1 VVYEKGKV
9 VFRMKPTR
17 PDGDPIVQAAATA
30 KINSNPPAGSS
41 AANPATPQSVWLAPA
56 EAETRVLTRT
66 EPEYPSAALT
76 AHRSGAVVLEVGVA
90 EDGSVSTVRPLSGDR
105 ELSAAATAAV
115 RTWRYRPYRQHDRPT
130 PFQTDV
136 TLTFTLPD

>member
-1 VVYEKGKV
+1 
-9 VFRMKPTR
+9 
-17 PDGDPIVQAAATA
+17 
-30 KINSNPPAGSS
+30 
-41 AANPATPQSVWLAPA
+41 
-56 EAETRVLTRT
+56 
-66 EPEYPSAALT
+66 
-76 AHRSGAVVLEVGVA
+76 LEVGVA
-90 EDGSVSTVRPLSGDR
+90 EDGSVWTVRPLSGDR